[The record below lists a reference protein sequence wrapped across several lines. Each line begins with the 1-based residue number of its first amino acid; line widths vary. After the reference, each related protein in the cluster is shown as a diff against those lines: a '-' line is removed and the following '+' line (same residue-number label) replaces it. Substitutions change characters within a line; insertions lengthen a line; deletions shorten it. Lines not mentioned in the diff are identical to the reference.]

1 MIGQSLQMYQAIKI
15 QMREETETNTNQTL
29 AMWLL
34 STVRPV
40 HEDHIH

>member
-1 MIGQSLQMYQAIKI
+1 MIGKSLQMYQAKI
-15 QMREETETNTNQTL
+15 NQTREETETNTNQTL

-40 HEDHIH
+40 YEDHIQ